1 MAQKMQAY
9 DETRLL
15 KSSPLSTTG
24 IPRLCVAFDVLW
36 IHDPK
41 RFFTMNLKKVN
52 TASCNPKQF

>member
-1 MAQKMQAY
+1 MQAY

-24 IPRLCVAFDVLW
+24 IQRLCVAFDVLW

-41 RFFTMNLKKVN
+41 RFFTMNPKKVN